1 MIQSLIL
8 TTKILIIFSYLI
20 IGLYIID
27 ITETRFE
34 YWNTIDMLASIIG
47 TIFIMFSF
55 MLLYIFS
62 SIKK

>member
-1 MIQSLIL
+1 MLKSLIL
-8 TTKILIIFSYLI
+8 TTKILIMFSYLI

-34 YWNTIDMLASIIG
+34 YWDHIDMLACAIG
-47 TIFIMFSF
+47 SIFILFSF

-62 SIKK
+62 CIKK

>member
-1 MIQSLIL
+1 MLKSLIL
-8 TTKILIIFSYLI
+8 TTKILITFSYLI

-27 ITETRFE
+27 IAETRFE
-34 YWNTIDMLASIIG
+34 YWNTIDMLACIIG

-62 SIKK
+62 CIKK

>member
-1 MIQSLIL
+1 MLKSLIL
-8 TTKILIIFSYLI
+8 TTKILITFSYLI

-27 ITETRFE
+27 IAETRFE
-34 YWNTIDMLASIIG
+34 YWNTIDILACIIG

>member
-1 MIQSLIL
+1 MLKSLIL
-8 TTKILIIFSYLI
+8 TTKILITFSYLI

-27 ITETRFE
+27 IAETRFE
-34 YWNTIDMLASIIG
+34 YWNTIDILACIIG

-62 SIKK
+62 CIKK

>member
-1 MIQSLIL
+1 MLQSLIL
-8 TTKILIIFSYLI
+8 TVKILIMFSYLI

-34 YWNTIDMLASIIG
+34 YWNTIDMLACIIG

-62 SIKK
+62 CIKK

>member
-8 TTKILIIFSYLI
+8 TTKILIMFSYLI
-20 IGLYIID
+20 IGLYIVD

-34 YWNTIDMLASIIG
+34 YWNSIDILACAIG

-55 MLLYIFS
+55 MLLYMFTC
-62 SIKK
+62 IKK

>member
-1 MIQSLIL
+1 MLKSLIL

-34 YWNTIDMLASIIG
+34 YWNTMDMLACIIG
-47 TIFIMFSF
+47 SIFIMFSF

-62 SIKK
+62 CIKK

>member
-8 TTKILIIFSYLI
+8 TTKILIMFSYLI
-20 IGLYIID
+20 MGLYIID
-27 ITETRFE
+27 IVETRFE
-34 YWNTIDMLASIIG
+34 YWNTMDMLACIIG

-62 SIKK
+62 CIKK

>member
-8 TTKILIIFSYLI
+8 TTKILIMFSYLI

-34 YWNTIDMLASIIG
+34 YWNSIDILASAIG

-55 MLLYIFS
+55 MLLYMFTC
-62 SIKK
+62 IKK

>member
-1 MIQSLIL
+1 MLKSLIL
-8 TTKILIIFSYLI
+8 TTKILIMFSYLI

-34 YWNTIDMLASIIG
+34 YWNTIDMLACIIG

>member
-8 TTKILIIFSYLI
+8 TVKLLIMFSYLI
-20 IGLYIID
+20 MGLYIID

-34 YWNTIDMLASIIG
+34 YWDHIDMLTCIVGS
-47 TIFIMFSF
+47 IFILFSF

-62 SIKK
+62 CIKK